1 MLVLISP
8 AKNMAKSER
17 KFQTISQPIF
27 QNNANELVRQLQ
39 QLQKADLQKMMKVS
53 ADLATLNNERYL
65 NWQQQ
70 PQTDTLKQ
78 ALLYFQGMVFVG
90 LDADTLSD
98 NDLQTSQNQLRILS
112 GLYGLLRPLDGI
124 QAYRLEMGTTWQTE
138 NFKNLY
144 DYWGSTLTQ
153 KVNETVGELGHKFIV
168 NLASNEYFKAIK
180 KNELE
185 VPVITPIF
193 KDNRG
198 KGYQTIAV
206 YAKKARGLMTR
217 FIIQNQLTNPNDLQ
231 AFDSEGYFYN
241 HELSQKNK
249 PVFTRDH

>member
-17 KFQTISQPIF
+17 KFQTMSQPDF
-27 QNNANELVRQLQ
+27 QANANELVQQLQ
-39 QLQKADLQKMMKVS
+39 KLQKADLQQLMKIS

-65 NWQQQ
+65 NWQEK
-70 PQTDTLKQ
+70 PQNDTLKQ

-90 LDADTLSD
+90 LNADTLSD
-98 NDLQTSQNQLRILS
+98 NDLQTAQKQLRILS

-124 QAYRLEMGTTWQTE
+124 QAYRLEMGTAWQTE

-153 KVNETVGELGHKFIV
+153 KVNETVSELGHKFIV

-180 KNELE
+180 KKELE
-185 VPVITPIF
+185 VPVITPTF

-217 FIIQNQLTNPNDLQ
+217 FIIQNQLTNPEDLQ

-241 HELSQKNK
+241 HELSTKNA
-249 PVFTRDH
+249 PVFTREH

>member
-8 AKNMAKSER
+8 AKNMSKSER
-17 KFQTISQPIF
+17 QFQTMTTPTF
-27 QNNANELVRQLQ
+27 QANVNELVGQLQ
-39 QLQKADLQKMMKVS
+39 RLQQSDLQNLMKIS
-53 ADLATLNNERYL
+53 ADLAKLNNERYL
-65 NWQQQ
+65 NWQKQ
-70 PQTDTLKQ
+70 PDADLLKQ

-98 NDLQTSQNQLRILS
+98 NELQTAQNHLRILS

-124 QAYRLEMGTTWQTE
+124 QAYRLEMGTAWQTDT
-138 NFKNLY
+138 FKNLY
-144 DYWGSTLTQ
+144 AYWGNTLTE
-153 KVNETVGELGHKFIV
+153 KINETVGELGHQFIV
-168 NLASNEYFKAIK
+168 NLASNEYFKAVK
-180 KNELE
+180 AKELA
-185 VPVITPIF
+185 VPMITPIF

-217 FIIQNQLTNPNDLQ
+217 FIIQNKLTNPEDLQ

-241 HELSQKNK
+241 HELSKKNK